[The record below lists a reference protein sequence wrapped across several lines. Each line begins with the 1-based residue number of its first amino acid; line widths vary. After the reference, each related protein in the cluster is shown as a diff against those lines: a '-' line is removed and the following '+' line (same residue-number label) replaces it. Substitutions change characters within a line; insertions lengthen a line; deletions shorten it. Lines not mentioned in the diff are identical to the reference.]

1 MYARSENVCL
11 CLSLSLSFSRDLSLY
26 LSLSLSISIYL
37 FLSLSSRHFS
47 HFSCSLLLF
56 CDSLSFASLLLMP
69 PEFLLKHHSSFIIL
83 HLPQFP
89 LPTPHSSLPTPHSP
103 FPTPHSPLPTPHTQ
117 FPISWVVGRYG
128 HRMIYDACMS
138 IFDDLLKG
146 NPSTL
151 LDEPDPALPTT
162 GPFKKT
168 SHKVGKTCVRQHP
181 YHYSCTWVG
190 LLHRILRLTYIYFIF
205 LILQRT
211 L

>member
-1 MYARSENVCL
+1 MSLPLFISFFLSRSL
-11 CLSLSLSFSRDLSLY
+11 ALSLSFSVYLY
-26 LSLSLSISIYL
+26 LSLSLAFFSSL
-37 FLSLSSRHFS
+37 F
-47 HFSCSLLLF
+47 SLLLF
-56 CDSLSFASLLLMP
+56 SPPLRLPLFRFPPTNASRIP
-69 PEFLLKHHSSFIIL
+69 PQTSFIVHYSSSPPI
-83 HLPQFP
+83 PTPYSP
-89 LPTPHSSLPTPHSP
+89 LLTPHSTH
-103 FPTPHSPLPTPHTQ
+103 HSPLPTPHTQ
-117 FPISWVVGRYG
+117 FPISLVVGRYG

-205 LILQRT
+205 LILQHT